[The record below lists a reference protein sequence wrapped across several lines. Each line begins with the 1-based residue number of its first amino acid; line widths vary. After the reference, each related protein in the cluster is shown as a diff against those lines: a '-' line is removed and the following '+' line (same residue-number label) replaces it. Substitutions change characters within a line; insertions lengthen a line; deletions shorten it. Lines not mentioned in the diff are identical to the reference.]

1 MSEQKTA
8 PTTANKKPA
17 PGRGVKSAFGGPRG
31 GNNQS
36 GGKGGG
42 PRRGGSRP
50 NFERAKPEFEQ
61 RIIGIRRVTRVVAG
75 GRRMSFA
82 VSIVIGDKKG
92 TVGLGTGKAGDTAL
106 AITKALRSARKNLLK
121 LHLTKESSL
130 PSDVHAKY
138 GSSQVMIMPN
148 RGKGLVAGSAAR
160 DILNLAGVKNVTA
173 KYHSGTKNK
182 LNNARAA
189 MLALSFI
196 ATRTSKVMKD
206 EE

>member
-1 MSEQKTA
+1 MSDQTTSTTEQGA
-8 PTTANKKPA
+8 SKKPTG
-17 PGRGVKSAFGGPRG
+17 GRGGKMSGQRSS
-31 GNNQS
+31 GN
-36 GGKGGG
+36 GKGGG
-42 PRRGGSRP
+42 QGRRSGGNRP

-121 LHLTKESSL
+121 LHLTKELTL
-130 PSDVHAKY
+130 PSTVSAKY
-138 GSSQVMIMPN
+138 GSARVMIMPN
-148 RGKGLVAGSAAR
+148 KGKGLVAGSAAR
-160 DILNLAGVKNVTA
+160 DILNLAGVKNVTS

-189 MLALSFI
+189 MLALMQV
-196 ATRTSKVMKD
+196 ATKTSKVMR
-206 EE
+206 EEE

>member
-1 MSEQKTA
+1 MSDQTT
-8 PTTANKKPA
+8 PTTEQVIPKKPSA
-17 PGRGVKSAFGGPRG
+17 GRGGKMGGQRSS
-31 GNNQS
+31 GN
-36 GGKGGG
+36 GKGGG
-42 PRRGGSRP
+42 QGRRGGGNRP

-121 LHLTKESSL
+121 LHLTKELSL
-130 PSDVHAKY
+130 PSSVSAKY
-138 GSSQVMIMPN
+138 GSARVMIMPN
-148 RGKGLVAGSAAR
+148 KGKGLVAGSAAR
-160 DILNLAGVKNVTA
+160 DILNLAGVKNVTS

-189 MLALSFI
+189 MLALMQV
-196 ATRTSKVMKD
+196 ATKTSKVVR
-206 EE
+206 EEE

>member
-1 MSEQKTA
+1 MAEQ
-8 PTTANKKPA
+8 TTNTQPKDVQPKKFGA
-17 PGRGVKSAFGGPRG
+17 RNTRGGFSNRGDKGGPR
-31 GNNQS
+31 
-36 GGKGGG
+36 KGG
-42 PRRGGSRP
+42 RP
-50 NFERAKPEFEQ
+50 TFERAKPEFEQ

-82 VSIVIGDKKG
+82 VSMVIGDKKG

-121 LHLTKESSL
+121 LHLTKEFSI
-130 PSDVHAKY
+130 PHDIEAKY
-138 GSSQVMIMPN
+138 GSARVFIMPN

-173 KYHSGTKNK
+173 KYHSGSKNK

-189 MLALSFI
+189 MLALSRV
-196 ATRTSKVMKD
+196 ATKTIKVVKD